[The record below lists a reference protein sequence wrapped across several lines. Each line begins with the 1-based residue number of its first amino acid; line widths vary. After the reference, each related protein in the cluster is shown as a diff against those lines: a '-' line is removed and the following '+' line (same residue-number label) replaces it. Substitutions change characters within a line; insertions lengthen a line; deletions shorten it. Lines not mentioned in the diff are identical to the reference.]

1 LRRIL
6 VIVTTAVVLA
16 GAASAYAALN
26 TYTAHL
32 GFTSKQAGAATKPV
46 PIGYTQDLKASGTN
60 GNRSAVLL
68 NITTKIYGLK
78 EDGKDFPTCSLATI
92 AKAKNDTVCPK
103 GSEVATG
110 FITAGLGAE
119 GNFKVAA
126 APCDPQLDV
135 FNSGQGKLTY
145 FFVDTPTHQCLGGA
159 LTTGSVGPYPA
170 TYKTVGKSLVIDT
183 PIPTYVDYPTTGL
196 AGSLETEH
204 LKWFKVSKKVN
215 GKTVSAISSVACQGK
230 KRPNSTSFTSQLP
243 TAGPAKETDTLS
255 ETAPC

>member
-1 LRRIL
+1 LKRIL
-6 VIVTTAVVLA
+6 IIVTAAVVLG

-26 TYTAHL
+26 TYSAHL
-32 GFTSKQAGAATKPV
+32 GFTSKQAGTAAKPA

-68 NITTKIYGLK
+68 DITTKIFGLK
-78 EDGKDFPTCSLATI
+78 EDGKDFPKCSLNKI
-92 AKAKNDTVCPK
+92 SNAKNDTVCPK

-126 APCDPQLDV
+126 AACDPQLDV

-170 TYKTVGKSLVIDT
+170 TYKTVGKFLVIDT
-183 PIPTYVDYPTTGL
+183 PIPKYVDYPTTGL

-230 KRPNSTSFTSQLP
+230 KRPNSTLFTSTLP